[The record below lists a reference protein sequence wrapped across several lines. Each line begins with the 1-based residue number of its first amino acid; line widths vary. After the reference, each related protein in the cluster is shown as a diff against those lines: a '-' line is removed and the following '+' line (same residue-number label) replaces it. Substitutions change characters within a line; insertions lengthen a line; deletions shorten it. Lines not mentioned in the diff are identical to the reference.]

1 VLFSSGTVGEDGF
14 IAPGS
19 FIFKAEPVDSQGNL
33 IDRHNLWEMVG
44 VRHRRALFPGF
55 SDTASYDV
63 ECPDLRR
70 VKKAFSDE
78 SLEVDAPRD
87 ATRLRVRARLLYR
100 KVDQYLLN
108 FLYGREKNL
117 TSPVTEMASAVK
129 DVLISRD
136 ARTD

>member
-1 VLFSSGTVGEDGF
+1 
-14 IAPGS
+14 
-19 FIFKAEPVDSQGNL
+19 
-33 IDRHNLWEMVG
+33 MVG

-63 ECPDLRR
+63 DCPDLRR

-78 SLEVDAPRD
+78 SLEVEAPKE
-87 ATRLRVRARLLYR
+87 AERLRVRARLLYR

-129 DVLISRD
+129 DVRISRD
-136 ARTD
+136 ATD